1 MLTINHNETA
11 AITNKTRYSTDS
23 VLGRTVERLSS
34 GMRINSAKDD
44 AAGQAIAN
52 RMTANINADA
62 VVARGLN
69 DAISY
74 SQTASGGLGSIVD
87 LLIQARTL
95 SVQAANGTL
104 SDADRQSI
112 NGQYQQIMAGINE
125 VADHT
130 EIFGD

>member
-52 RMTANINADA
+52 RMTANINAGA
-62 VVARGLN
+62 EVARGLN

-74 SQTASGGLGSIVD
+74 STNARGRLCTIVNISLHAATPSGQDGHATGVWGGTGG
-87 LLIQARTL
+87 RH
-95 SVQAANGTL
+95 AA
-104 SDADRQSI
+104 
-112 NGQYQQIMAGINE
+112 
-125 VADHT
+125 
-130 EIFGD
+130 